1 MFRSSRRRVK
11 KSVFLLILESLGTSE
26 LILIGIVALI
36 FLGPRRLPE
45 IAKKIGKVMADL
57 RGTANEFKNTWER
70 EVDFEEETKALR
82 LDVIEEE
89 VADPVAREN
98 SILSEFE
105 DSSAI
110 DVPAIKAID
119 KERFDALTAESGL
132 PENAENGGRH
142 GNTPAEESDL
152 LSDKRNWL

>member
-1 MFRSSRRRVK
+1 MFL
-11 KSVFLLILESLGTSE
+11 FILESLGTSE

-89 VADPVAREN
+89 AAEPVAREN
-98 SILSEFE
+98 TILPEIE
-105 DSSAI
+105 EATAI

-119 KERFDALTAESGL
+119 KERFDALSAEAGL
-132 PENAENGGRH
+132 PVNAENGDHDRH
-142 GNTPAEESDL
+142 APVEEPDL

>member
-1 MFRSSRRRVK
+1 M
-11 KSVFLLILESLGTSE
+11 FLLIFESLGTSE

-45 IAKKIGKVMADL
+45 IAKKIGRVMADL

-89 VADPVAREN
+89 VDQPVPREN
-98 SILSEFE
+98 SILSEAVASTDFE
-105 DSSAI
+105 A
-110 DVPAIKAID
+110 PAIKAID
-119 KERFDALTAESGL
+119 KERFDALKAEAGL
-132 PENAENGGRH
+132 PVNAENGKH
-142 GNTPAEESDL
+142 HEETPAEEPDL

>member
-1 MFRSSRRRVK
+1 L
-11 KSVFLLILESLGTSE
+11 FLLIFESLGTSE

-70 EVDFEEETKALR
+70 EVDFEEESKALR

-89 VADPVAREN
+89 VDQPVPREN
-98 SILSEFE
+98 SILSETE
-105 DSSAI
+105 DTSAI
-110 DVPAIKAID
+110 DAPAIKAID
-119 KERFDALTAESGL
+119 KERFDALKAEAGL
-132 PENAENGGRH
+132 PVNADNGNH
-142 GNTPAEESDL
+142 HEETPAEEPDL